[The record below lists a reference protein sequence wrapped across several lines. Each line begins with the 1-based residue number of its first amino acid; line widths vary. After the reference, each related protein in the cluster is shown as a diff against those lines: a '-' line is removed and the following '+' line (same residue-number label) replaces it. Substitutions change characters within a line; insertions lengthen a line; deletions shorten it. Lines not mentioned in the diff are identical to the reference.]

1 MPEYSSTTITPAD
14 GVQVP
19 SMNGSAAGNFLLSAL
34 RDYILASKGQANG
47 LASLDGNGKLT
58 AAQLPD
64 LADDVI
70 VVDSYSTLPAIG
82 TASKIYI
89 TADNNKMYRWD
100 PELTTPDYVEL
111 SIDLSEYARIVDIQ
125 DGNIQA
131 GVAVKAFQ
139 DAMGRAIITTYE
151 TKADASDL
159 KSAIQGNSQRIENL
173 EVAVS
178 GSLVQTNTDATMANT
193 KTITNANEILP
204 WAILKR
210 VGARAVAWNQ
220 LLNKVNLRPSSTQSD
235 ISCTNNEDGTFT
247 IAGTATADSYTYLY
261 SGSIVLNPS
270 HKYLVFGNSYMMV
283 TVTVNGST
291 TYFSPST
298 DLISGASE
306 LKQIFNRITNG
317 STVSYTVGACIFDL
331 TAMGEYDSTLTDAQ
345 NIAKFRAKFPASYY
359 PYNTGEIIPL
369 NPSAFKV
376 VGKQK
381 WDEEWEEGQLN
392 STTGQPESGNNRIRS
407 KNFISVEPSTA
418 YYGFFGSLSSVYD
431 AVMFCYDINKQYLG
445 FVSAG
450 LANNSNT
457 TLANTHYIKFY
468 YIGSTYNHDIMICLN
483 SVTDKTYE
491 EYKET
496 TIDTS
501 FTSDYKYVNESCH
514 DYSEN
519 VLVNG
524 VMRREEHIV
533 AGEDVITNSNVEID
547 TTRTNSTRTV
557 FRLTPSKPVL
567 YPVAYSDSKDTVPYL
582 MMAGFTP
589 VAQNSTWASGMISSR
604 FEDKLIYIITEP
616 DVTLG
621 SFLTTYGGHNV
632 LYEVAESTS
641 LHDPISNIPCED
653 GTTVQAVTPQTDL
666 VNSIDVPSTIAYM
679 TKISS

>member
-14 GVQVP
+14 GVKTP
-19 SMNGSAAGNFLLSAL
+19 AMNGSTSGNYTLSAL
-34 RDYILASKGQANG
+34 RDFILASKGQANG
-47 LASLDGNGKLT
+47 LASLDANGKLPSS
-58 AAQLPD
+58 QLPD

-70 VVDSYSTLPAIG
+70 VVASYASLPATG
-82 TASKIYI
+82 TAGKLYI

-100 PELTTPDYVEL
+100 PDLTTPDYVEL
-111 SIDLSEYARIVDIQ
+111 SVDLSAYATIADLQ
-125 DGNIQA
+125 DGTLEPLIST
-131 GVAVKAFQ
+131 KAKQ
-139 DAMGRAIITTYE
+139 DQNGNVIDTTYA
-151 TKADASDL
+151 TKTELAAEESARKSEDSNL

-376 VGKQK
+376 VGRNKINPNG
-381 WDEEWEEGQLN
+381 WEAN
-392 STTGQPESGNNRIRS
+392 HAVSTTSGNVFAINGYSCTDFIKVNPS
-407 KNFISVEPSTA
+407 TTYYNKANAGDGGKCYYDANKNFLW
-418 YYGFFGSLSSVYD
+418 GG
-431 AVMFCYDINKQYLG
+431 Q
-445 FVSAG
+445 AG
-450 LANNSNT
+450 VVFNWNT
-457 TLANTHYIKFY
+457 QFTLADNVHYIRFY
-468 YIGSTYNHDIMICLN
+468 KESSSITDFCLN
-483 SVTDKTYE
+483 ISDANDGTFT

-501 FTSDYKYVNESCH
+501 FTSDYLYVNEDCH

-524 VMRREEHIV
+524 VMRREEHIMV
-533 AGEDVITNSNVEID
+533 GSYTFTGNETWID
-547 TTRTNSTRTV
+547 SGSAKQSDCIASLV
-557 FRLTPSKPVL
+557 KPVTNTTDIGNILAPNLVRTSSYNL
-567 YPVAYSDSKDTVPYL
+567 YSGSVTSGIAIHSNGNIRVGASDVSSLTGKTIYFELANPS
-582 MMAGFTP
+582 TP
-589 VAQNSTWASGMISSR
+589 T
-604 FEDKLIYIITEP
+604 
-616 DVTLG
+616 
-621 SFLTTYGGHNV
+621 
-632 LYEVAESTS
+632 
-641 LHDPISNIPCED
+641 LHDPIPNIPCED
-653 GTTVQAVTPQTDL
+653 GTTVTAVTPQTDL
-666 VNSIDVPSTIAYM
+666 VNAIDVPSTIAYM